1 MNLFSPDGSRSKS
14 LIKPWLAVVA
24 CFMFMIGILLTIP
37 AMLIRPAEKKDSLL
51 KLFELHADTE
61 VSGISRDFYPE
72 FAEALS
78 SFLAGETSSAQVTLS
93 RGTENFTA
101 FSNKELLHL
110 QDVQNLFVLGH
121 RASIAGVF
129 MMIVTIFIM
138 IFTLKGNAINEAFI
152 IACLLKFALGFS
164 IMVLL
169 AASVLA
175 SLDFYAAFTMMHR
188 FVFTNDLWLLNPQTD
203 LLIQLMPEP
212 FFAAYAKTAL
222 FRAAFFLIGSLGV
235 TILIQKTL
243 YKGSQKSV

>member
-14 LIKPWLAVVA
+14 LIKPWLAAVA
-24 CFMFMIGILLTIP
+24 CFLFMIGILLTLP
-37 AMLIRPAEKKDSLL
+37 AMIMRPAENKDSLL
-51 KLFELHADTE
+51 KLFELHADIE
-61 VSGISRDFYPE
+61 VSGISRNSYPE
-72 FAEALS
+72 LAEALS
-78 SFLAGETSSAQVTLS
+78 SFLAGDIGSAQVTLT
-93 RGTENFTA
+93 RGTENISA

-110 QDVQNLFVLGH
+110 QDVQNLFVLAH
-121 RASIAGVF
+121 RASIAGIF
-129 MMIVTIFIM
+129 MMIVTIFMM
-138 IFTLKGNAINEAFI
+138 IFALKGNAIDKAFI
-152 IACLLKFALGFS
+152 IARSFKLALGFS

-175 SLDFYAAFTMMHR
+175 SLDFYTAFTMMHR

-235 TILIQKTL
+235 TIIIQKTL
-243 YKGSQKSV
+243 YKGSRKIV